1 MWMATMYRAQVISGQ
16 LKSAMRSS
24 TFAGVLVLVIQ
35 VAIEE
40 TIIKVN
46 ANATYDGIAITL
58 NSSRRV
64 KMETGSVAT
73 HAHNATAGTMAI
85 PHTMV
90 CTTTIETT
98 VQARRNTSTNGP
110 RCGSWRGCVLV
121 VTRIAIVGARSAPKR
136 YWIL

>member
-1 MWMATMYRAQVISGQ
+1 MYRAQVIRGQ

-24 TFAGVLVLVIQ
+24 TFGGVLVRVIQ

-40 TIIKVN
+40 TIIKVT
-46 ANATYDGIAITL
+46 ANATYDGMAMAL

-64 KMETGSVAT
+64 KMEMGSDAT

-98 VQARRNTSTNGP
+98 VQASRNTSTDGF
-110 RCGSWRGCVLV
+110 
-121 VTRIAIVGARSAPKR
+121 
-136 YWIL
+136 